1 MKKNQK
7 NEILKILTAVIFILI
22 GAGLRIIPHSPN
34 FAPIGGL
41 ALFGG
46 AYFSKKTALILP
58 LAAMV
63 ISDVFIGYYEA
74 GLMFF
79 VYASFLIY
87 AVLGFWLKKN
97 KKWQTIGGSAIL
109 GAILFFLTTNF
120 AVWAFTPW
128 YAKTFSGVIQC
139 YLMALPFFRN
149 TLLGDLFF
157 TAVFFGAYE
166 TAKLLI
172 KKKTGLKEGLNQ
184 RPRLSANQKI

>member
-1 MKKNQK
+1 MKKIQK
-7 NEILKILTAVIFILI
+7 DKILRILAAVIFVLI
-22 GAGLRIIPHSPN
+22 GAGFRLIPHSPN
-34 FAPIGGL
+34 FVPIGGL

-58 LAAMV
+58 LAAIV
-63 ISDVFIGYYEA
+63 ISDVFIGYYET
-74 GLMFF
+74 GLMVF

-97 KKWQTIGGSAIL
+97 KKWQTIGGSAVL
-109 GAILFFLTTNF
+109 GATLFFLITNF
-120 AVWAFTPW
+120 AVWTFTPW
-128 YAKTFSGVIQC
+128 YAKTFSGVVQC

-166 TAKLLI
+166 TVKLLV

-184 RPRLSANQKI
+184 QPQLSANQKI